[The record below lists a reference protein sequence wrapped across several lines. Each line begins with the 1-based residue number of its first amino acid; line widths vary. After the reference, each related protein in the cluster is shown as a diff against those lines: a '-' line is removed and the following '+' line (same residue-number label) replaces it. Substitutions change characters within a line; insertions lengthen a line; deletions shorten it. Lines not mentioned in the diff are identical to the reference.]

1 MINTILQFS
10 TPYRCYQKIVR
21 SKFDEYDFIN
31 FIFRE
36 LNKKKKIIVID
47 LCCGDSYVLNYI
59 SSSIVNYL
67 GIDNNKYYLS
77 VCKKKWY
84 NFNFLNLD
92 VTDSKNVK
100 FFSKFNPNFI
110 FMNGAIHHLQ
120 DKTVKKINQ
129 FILNYFPKAI
139 FLSIDPVRYNNRF
152 INKLMIKFDRGKF
165 IRNKNEFSYLMKG
178 YKTLIIDDFYKMSFQ
193 NIFHFRNLDL
203 KKLYKVWKSKNN
215 C

>member
-1 MINTILQFS
+1 MINNILKFP
-10 TPYRCYQKIVR
+10 TPYRFYQKIVR
-21 SKFDEYDFIN
+21 SKFDEYNFIN
-31 FIFRE
+31 FIFSE
-36 LNKKKKIIVID
+36 LNKKKKINVLD
-47 LCCGDSYVLNYI
+47 LCCGDSYVLDHI

-67 GIDNNKYYLS
+67 GIDNNEYYLS

-92 VTDSKNVK
+92 VTDSKIAK
-100 FFSKFNPNFI
+100 FFSKFDPNFI

-152 INKLMIKFDRGKF
+152 INKLMIKFDRGKY
-165 IRNKNEFSYLMKG
+165 IRNKKEFFHLMKG
-178 YKTLIIDDFYKMSFQ
+178 YENLIIDDFYKMSFQ

-203 KKLYKVWKSKNN
+203 EKLYKVWKSKNN